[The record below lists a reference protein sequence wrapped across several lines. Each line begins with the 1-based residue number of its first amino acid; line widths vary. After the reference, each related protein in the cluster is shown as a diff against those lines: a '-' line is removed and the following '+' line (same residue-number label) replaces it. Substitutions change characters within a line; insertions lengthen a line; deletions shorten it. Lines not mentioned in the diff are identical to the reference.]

1 MRIPLEQRR
10 LLPLKDAAAYTGM
23 SRSTLYAQEK
33 LGRLKFTKI
42 LGSTR
47 VELAELD
54 RWINETA
61 QVSN

>member
-1 MRIPLEQRR
+1 MPIPLEQRR
-10 LLPLKDAAAYTGM
+10 LLSLRDAASYTGM

-42 LGSTR
+42 LSSTR
-47 VELAELD
+47 VERAELD

-61 QVSN
+61 EASS